1 MAGSVIDRLKSAW
14 NTFLDVD
21 KRIDYLDNDGYE
33 QYNVII
39 SSGNRPDR
47 VRYTRGNEQSIVN
60 AVYNRIAMDVA
71 AITI

>member
-21 KRIDYLDNDGYE
+21 KRIDYLDDDGYE

-47 VRYTRGNEQSIVN
+47 GRCRHH
-60 AVYNRIAMDVA
+60 D
-71 AITI
+71 